1 MCLAGLFLLLPALA
15 GCQAAPPAPQFDDC
29 LDADDDDDSADDSAD
44 DDDDSA
50 GDAGDDDTQ
59 APPVNAPPGAAE
71 LSVFPADAGGQDDLH
86 CLVTQGAVD
95 PDGDEVSY
103 SFSWLVDGASAGNRT
118 NLVAAAATTFGEE
131 WTCQVVARDAEAQ
144 GPAASAALIVGAV
157 NSPPTAPGLIIEP
170 SFAEAGATLYCLIDQ
185 ASEDADGDEVAYSY
199 RWELNEVPSENRTS
213 MVLGEMVLEDDCWTC
228 VVVPYDRTSMGP
240 SVADTACIEVG
251 APEPPT
257 EPVVEVALLANG
269 DLQCSIIVGSE
280 SPGNPGAIITYQF
293 NWTMNTVDTGIVI
306 DLVEAAQTNPNEM
319 WTCLA
324 TPFDGVMFGPPG
336 EDDIMTLP

>member
-1 MCLAGLFLLLPALA
+1 
-15 GCQAAPPAPQFDDC
+15 
-29 LDADDDDDSADDSAD
+29 
-44 DDDDSA
+44 
-50 GDAGDDDTQ
+50 
-59 APPVNAPPGAAE
+59 
-71 LSVFPADAGGQDDLH
+71 
-86 CLVTQGAVD
+86 
-95 PDGDEVSY
+95 
-103 SFSWLVDGASAGNRT
+103 
-118 NLVAAAATTFGEE
+118 
-131 WTCQVVARDAEAQ
+131 
-144 GPAASAALIVGAV
+144 
-157 NSPPTAPGLIIEP
+157 
-170 SFAEAGATLYCLIDQ
+170 
-185 ASEDADGDEVAYSY
+185 
-199 RWELNEVPSENRTS
+199 
-213 MVLGEMVLEDDCWTC
+213 MVLEDDCWTC